1 MIGGQKVI
9 EKRFGINNELSWI
22 IIHSG
27 SEIIDKKLVDE
38 FDLDNELIS
47 YALDKNERA
56 HLEYNIKT
64 DRLLLIFNLLDIT
77 KEDNYYETT
86 PMAFI
91 VQQNQFITI
100 FNARNAYLLEKLE
113 NYLANN
119 TVLTCQQF
127 LFATLTIA
135 SKEYF
140 PVLDQLDRDKDTLNA
155 KLRKRTTKQLLL
167 ELSDLETG
175 LVYLLTAG
183 NQNVLVLEQLR
194 NQPHIQKLGS
204 IELEELDDA
213 LIEARQLAAMTQL
226 DSQIL
231 QQLSGA
237 YNNILNNNL
246 NDNLTILT
254 IISILLAVLAV
265 ITGFFGMNVQLPWQ
279 NEPQAWIW
287 IVILALVLWLI
298 IAQVLKLVMRR
309 QG

>member
-1 MIGGQKVI
+1 MI
-9 EKRFGINNELSWI
+9 EKRFGNNNELSWI

-27 SEIIDKKLVDE
+27 REIIDKKLVDE
-38 FDLDNELIS
+38 YDLDNELIS

-56 HLEYNIKT
+56 HLEYNVKL

-100 FNARNAYLLEKLE
+100 FNARNAYFLEKLE
-113 NYLANN
+113 KYLRDHPI
-119 TVLTCQQF
+119 LSCFQF
-127 LFATLTIA
+127 LFAALTLT

-140 PVLDQLDRDKDTLNA
+140 PILDQLESDKDILNS

-194 NQPHIQKLGS
+194 NHPHIQKLGS

-246 NDNLTILT
+246 NDTLTILT

-287 IVILALVLWLI
+287 IVIISLVLLISITTILNWLI
-298 IAQVLKLVMRR
+298 SRKN
-309 QG
+309 

>member
-1 MIGGQKVI
+1 MQKVI
-9 EKRFGINNELSWI
+9 EKRFGNNNELSWI

-27 SEIIDKKLVDE
+27 REIIDKKLVDE
-38 FDLDNELIS
+38 YDLDNELIS

-56 HLEYNIKT
+56 HLEYNVKL

-100 FNARNAYLLEKLE
+100 FNARNAYFLEKLE
-113 NYLANN
+113 KYLRDHPISS
-119 TVLTCQQF
+119 CFQF
-127 LFATLTIA
+127 LFAALTLT

-140 PVLDQLDRDKDTLNA
+140 PILDQLESDKDILNS

-194 NQPHIQKLGS
+194 NHPHIQKLGS

-246 NDNLTILT
+246 NDTLTILYLT
-254 IISILLAVLAV
+254 KIKNSDIIVL
-265 ITGFFGMNVQLPWQ
+265 
-279 NEPQAWIW
+279 
-287 IVILALVLWLI
+287 
-298 IAQVLKLVMRR
+298 
-309 QG
+309 

>member
-1 MIGGQKVI
+1 MI
-9 EKRFGINNELSWI
+9 EKRFGNNNELSWI

-27 SEIIDKKLVDE
+27 REIIDKKLVDE
-38 FDLDNELIS
+38 YDLDNELIS

-113 NYLANN
+113 NYLVNN

-140 PVLDQLDRDKDTLNA
+140 PVLDQLESDKDILNS

-175 LVYLLTAG
+175 LVYLLTAA
-183 NQNVLVLEQLR
+183 NQNVLLLEQLR
-194 NQPHIQKLGS
+194 NHPHIQKLGN

-246 NDNLTILT
+246 NDNITILT

-265 ITGFFGMNVQLPWQ
+265 ITGFFGMNVELPWQ
-279 NEPQAWIW
+279 NEPLAWIW
-287 IVILALVLWLI
+287 IVMMSLVLLFI
-298 IAQVLKLVMRR
+298 ITALLNWIMSRKN
-309 QG
+309 

>member
-1 MIGGQKVI
+1 MI
-9 EKRFGINNELSWI
+9 EKRFGNNNELSWI
-22 IIHSG
+22 IIHS
-27 SEIIDKKLVDE
+27 EREMIDKQLVEDYG
-38 FDLDNELIS
+38 LDKESVS
-47 YALDKNERA
+47 YVLDKNERP
-56 HLEYNIKT
+56 HIEYNVKL

-100 FNARNAYLLEKLE
+100 FNARNAYFQEKLE
-113 NYLANN
+113 KYLMDHS
-119 TVLTCQQF
+119 VMSCFQF
-127 LFATLTIA
+127 LFAALTLT

-140 PVLDQLDRDKDTLNA
+140 PILDQLESDKEILNS
-155 KLRKRTTKQLLL
+155 KLRKRTTKQLLF

-175 LVYLLTAG
+175 SVYLLTAA
-183 NQNVLVLEQLR
+183 NQNVLLLEQLR
-194 NQPHIQKLGS
+194 NHPHIQKLGS
-204 IELEELDDA
+204 IELEQLDDA
-213 LIEARQLAAMTQL
+213 LIEAEQLSAMTQL

-279 NEPQAWIW
+279 NEPLAWIR
-287 IVILALVLWLI
+287 IVIISLVLLI
-298 IAQVLKLVMRR
+298 IITTLLNLIMSRKN
-309 QG
+309 

>member
-1 MIGGQKVI
+1 MI
-9 EKRFGINNELSWI
+9 EKRFGNNNELSWI

-27 SEIIDKKLVDE
+27 REIIDKKLVDE
-38 FDLDNELIS
+38 YDLDNELIS

-56 HLEYNIKT
+56 HLEYNIKI

-100 FNARNAYLLEKLE
+100 FNARNAYFLEKLE
-113 NYLANN
+113 KYLRDHPISS
-119 TVLTCQQF
+119 CFQF
-127 LFATLTIA
+127 LFAALTLT

-140 PVLDQLDRDKDTLNA
+140 PILDQLESDKDILNS

-194 NQPHIQKLGS
+194 NHPHIQKLGT

-246 NDNLTILT
+246 NDTLTILT

-287 IVILALVLWLI
+287 IVIISLVLLISITTILNWLI
-298 IAQVLKLVMRR
+298 SRKN
-309 QG
+309 

>member
-1 MIGGQKVI
+1 MI
-9 EKRFGINNELSWI
+9 EKRFGNNNELSWI
-22 IIHSG
+22 IIHS
-27 SEIIDKKLVDE
+27 EREMIDKQLVEDYG
-38 FDLDNELIS
+38 LDKELVS

-140 PVLDQLDRDKDTLNA
+140 PVLDQLESDKDILNS

-175 LVYLLTAG
+175 LVYLLTAA
-183 NQNVLVLEQLR
+183 NQNVLLLEQLR
-194 NQPHIQKLGS
+194 NHPHIQKLGN

-246 NDNLTILT
+246 NDNITILT

-265 ITGFFGMNVQLPWQ
+265 ITGFFGMNVELPWQ
-279 NEPQAWIW
+279 NEPLAWIW
-287 IVILALVLWLI
+287 IVMMSLVLLFI
-298 IAQVLKLVMRR
+298 ITALLNWIMSRKN
-309 QG
+309 

>member
-1 MIGGQKVI
+1 MI
-9 EKRFGINNELSWI
+9 EKRFGNNNELSWI
-22 IIHSG
+22 IIHS
-27 SEIIDKKLVDE
+27 EREMIDKQLVEDYG
-38 FDLDNELIS
+38 LDKELVL
-47 YALDKNERA
+47 YALDKNEKA
-56 HLEYNIKT
+56 HLKYDVKL

-100 FNARNAYLLEKLE
+100 FNARNAYFQEKLE
-113 NYLANN
+113 KYLMDHS
-119 TVLTCQQF
+119 VMSCFQF
-127 LFATLTIA
+127 LFAALTLT

-140 PVLDQLDRDKDTLNA
+140 PILDQLESDKEILNS
-155 KLRKRTTKQLLL
+155 KLRKRTTKQLLF

-175 LVYLLTAG
+175 SVYLLTAA
-183 NQNVLVLEQLR
+183 NQNVLLLEQLR
-194 NQPHIQKLGS
+194 NHPHIQKLGS
-204 IELEELDDA
+204 IELEQLDDA
-213 LIEARQLAAMTQL
+213 LIEAEQLSAMTQL

-246 NDNLTILT
+246 NDKLTILT

-279 NEPQAWIW
+279 NDPLAWIW
-287 IVILALVLWLI
+287 IVIMSLVLLFI
-298 IAQVLKLVMRR
+298 ITSLLNWIMSRKN
-309 QG
+309 

>member
-1 MIGGQKVI
+1 MI

>member
-1 MIGGQKVI
+1 MI
-9 EKRFGINNELSWI
+9 EKRFGNNNELSWI
-22 IIHSG
+22 IIHSER
-27 SEIIDKKLVDE
+27 EIIDKQLVEDYG
-38 FDLDNELIS
+38 LDKESVS
-47 YALDKNERA
+47 YVLDKNERP
-56 HLEYNIKT
+56 HLEYNVKL

-100 FNARNAYLLEKLE
+100 FNARNAYFQEKLE
-113 NYLANN
+113 KYLMDHS
-119 TVLTCQQF
+119 VMSCFQF
-127 LFATLTIA
+127 LFAALTLT

-140 PVLDQLDRDKDTLNA
+140 PILDQLESDKEILNS
-155 KLRKRTTKQLLL
+155 KLRKRTTKQLLF

-175 LVYLLTAG
+175 SVYLLTAA
-183 NQNVLVLEQLR
+183 NQNVLLLEQLR
-194 NQPHIQKLGS
+194 NHPHIQKLGS
-204 IELEELDDA
+204 IELEQLEDA
-213 LIEARQLAAMTQL
+213 LIEAEQLSAMTQL

-231 QQLSGA
+231 RQLSGA

-279 NEPQAWIW
+279 NEPLAWIR
-287 IVILALVLWLI
+287 IVIMSLVLLI
-298 IAQVLKLVMRR
+298 IITTLLNLIMSRKN
-309 QG
+309 

>member
-1 MIGGQKVI
+1 MI
-9 EKRFGINNELSWI
+9 EKRFGNNNELSWI
-22 IIHSG
+22 IIHSER
-27 SEIIDKKLVDE
+27 EIIDKQLVEDYG
-38 FDLDNELIS
+38 LDKESVS
-47 YALDKNERA
+47 YVLDKNERP
-56 HLEYNIKT
+56 HIEYNVKL

-100 FNARNAYLLEKLE
+100 FNARNAYFQEKLE
-113 NYLANN
+113 KYLMDHS
-119 TVLTCQQF
+119 VMSCFQF
-127 LFATLTIA
+127 LFAALTLT

-140 PVLDQLDRDKDTLNA
+140 PILDQLESDKEILNS
-155 KLRKRTTKQLLL
+155 KLRKRTTKQLLF

-175 LVYLLTAG
+175 SVYLLTAA
-183 NQNVLVLEQLR
+183 NQNVLLLEQLR
-194 NQPHIQKLGS
+194 NYPHIQKLGS
-204 IELEELDDA
+204 VELEQLDDA
-213 LIEARQLAAMTQL
+213 LIEAEQLSAMTHL

-231 QQLSGA
+231 RQLSGA

-279 NEPQAWIW
+279 NEPLAWIW
-287 IVILALVLWLI
+287 IVIMSLVLLFI
-298 IAQVLKLVMRR
+298 ITTLLNWIMSRR
-309 QG
+309 N

>member
-1 MIGGQKVI
+1 M
-9 EKRFGINNELSWI
+9 
-22 IIHSG
+22 
-27 SEIIDKKLVDE
+27 
-38 FDLDNELIS
+38 
-47 YALDKNERA
+47 
-56 HLEYNIKT
+56 
-64 DRLLLIFNLLDIT
+64 
-77 KEDNYYETT
+77 
-86 PMAFI
+86 
-91 VQQNQFITI
+91 
-100 FNARNAYLLEKLE
+100 
-113 NYLANN
+113 
-119 TVLTCQQF
+119 
-127 LFATLTIA
+127 
-135 SKEYF
+135 
-140 PVLDQLDRDKDTLNA
+140 DQLESDKDILNS

-175 LVYLLTAG
+175 LVYLLTAA
-183 NQNVLVLEQLR
+183 NQNVLLLEQLR
-194 NQPHIQKLGS
+194 NHPHIQKLGN

-298 IAQVLKLVMRR
+298 IAQVLNSSCVDKGEKDYIEKFEGKLSILF
-309 QG
+309 GTKW

>member
-1 MIGGQKVI
+1 MI
-9 EKRFGINNELSWI
+9 EKRFGYNNELSWI

-27 SEIIDKKLVDE
+27 REIIDKKLVDE
-38 FDLDNELIS
+38 YDLDNELIS

-56 HLEYNIKT
+56 HLEYNIKI

-113 NYLANN
+113 KYLRDHPISS
-119 TVLTCQQF
+119 CFQF
-127 LFATLTIA
+127 LFAALTLT

-140 PVLDQLDRDKDTLNA
+140 PILDQLESDKDILNS

-194 NQPHIQKLGS
+194 NHPHIQKLGS

-246 NDNLTILT
+246 NDTLTILT

-287 IVILALVLWLI
+287 VVIISLVLLISITTILNWLI
-298 IAQVLKLVMRR
+298 SRKN
-309 QG
+309 

>member
-1 MIGGQKVI
+1 MI
-9 EKRFGINNELSWI
+9 EKRFGNNNELSWI
-22 IIHSG
+22 IIHS
-27 SEIIDKKLVDE
+27 EREMIDKQLVEDYG
-38 FDLDNELIS
+38 LDKELVS
-47 YALDKNERA
+47 YALDKNERS
-56 HLEYNIKT
+56 HFEYNVKL

-127 LFATLTIA
+127 LFASLTIA

-140 PVLDQLDRDKDTLNA
+140 PVLDQLDRDEDMLNA

-183 NQNVLVLEQLR
+183 NQNVFVLEQLR
-194 NQPHIQKLGS
+194 NHPHIQKLGS

-254 IISILLAVLAV
+254 ILSILLAVLAV
-265 ITGFFGMNVQLPWQ
+265 ITGFFGMNVPLPWQ

-287 IVILALVLWLI
+287 IVIIALVLWLI
-298 IAQVLKLVMRR
+298 IAKVLKLVMGR